1 MMNTID
7 RDWLLSLLREGD
19 VKVTFT
25 KTDGT
30 QREMLCTLKEGVVV
44 PHEKK
49 TDRVKKVNEDVIPVW
64 DIENEGWRSFK
75 LSAVT
80 GIDVTAGEKQ

>member
-7 RDWLLSLLREGD
+7 RDWLLELLRAGE

-30 QREMLCTLKEGVVV
+30 EREMVCTLKEGVVV
-44 PHEKK
+44 PYEKK
-49 TDRVKKVNEDVIPVW
+49 TERVKKVNDDVVPVW
-64 DIENEGWRSFK
+64 DIEEQAWRSFK
-75 LSAVT
+75 LSTVIGINVT
-80 GIDVTAGEKQ
+80 VGEN

>member
-7 RDWLLSLLREGD
+7 RDWLLELLRAGE

-30 QREMLCTLKEGVVV
+30 EREMACTLKEGVVV
-44 PHEKK
+44 PYEKK
-49 TDRVKKVNEDVIPVW
+49 TERVKKVNDDVVPVW
-64 DIENEGWRSFK
+64 DIEEQAWRSFK
-75 LSAVT
+75 LSTVIGINVT
-80 GIDVTAGEKQ
+80 VGEN

>member
-7 RDWLLSLLREGD
+7 RDWLLELLRQGEIE
-19 VKVTFT
+19 VTFT

-30 QREMLCTLKEGVVV
+30 QRVMACTLKEGVVV

-49 TDRVKKVNEDVIPVW
+49 TERVKEVNEDIIPVW
-64 DIENEGWRSFK
+64 DIEKQAWRSFK
-75 LSAVT
+75 LSTVQAVNVNI
-80 GIDVTAGEKQ
+80 GGE